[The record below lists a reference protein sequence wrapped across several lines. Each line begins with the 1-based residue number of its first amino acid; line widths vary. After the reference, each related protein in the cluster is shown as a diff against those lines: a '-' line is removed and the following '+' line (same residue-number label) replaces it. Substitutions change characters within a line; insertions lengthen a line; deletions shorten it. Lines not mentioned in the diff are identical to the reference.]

1 MTSINPM
8 SIKILKSQIAVI
20 NKLELTVLLINI
32 IMDLMI
38 KL

>member
-1 MTSINPM
+1 MTSIHPM
-8 SIKILKSQIAVI
+8 SIEIFKSQIAVI